1 MVEKKLFTIT
11 PGKEPQMVLLI
22 VDAQNDF
29 IEGGALPVTGA
40 RDAMNRLAEYIK
52 NNYQKYSLIAFTADW
67 HPQSHCSFTK
77 NKGQWPTHCVQFSN
91 GAAIYQPL
99 LDVLETCPHFEV
111 LTKGCAE
118 DHEEYSIFKNEE
130 SRKKLIAI
138 VEAFGVEEIHV
149 GGEVYE
155 FCVADTV
162 KDGLRYL
169 PNVNFKVF
177 KDFCPVLDKERAD
190 EFTKFIDGCDRVEL
204 I

>member
-1 MVEKKLFTIT
+1 MNKKKCLYLSIDTQNGFCEGGNLAVNG
-11 PGKEPQMVLLI
+11 GKESGNKQAAHLTEHKGDYVAVLAT
-22 VDAQNDF
+22 V
-29 IEGGALPVTGA
+29 
-40 RDAMNRLAEYIK
+40 
-52 NNYQKYSLIAFTADW
+52 DW
-67 HPQSHCSFTK
+67 HPSTHCSFVE
-77 NKGQWPTHCVQFSN
+77 NGGIWPPHCKQFSSD
-91 GAAIYQPL
+91 AAIYQPL

>member
-29 IEGGALPVTGA
+29 IEGGALPVAGG

-99 LDVLETCPHFEV
+99 LDVLDENNIDYVV
-111 LTKGCAE
+111 LTKGTNE
-118 DHEEYSIFKNEE
+118 DREEYSIFKNPI
-130 SRKKLIAI
+130 SKIALSSYK
-138 VEAFGVEEIHV
+138 EANKF
-149 GGEVYE
+149 E
-155 FCVADTV
+155 FVDVAGLALDYCV
-162 KDGLRYL
+162 KDSILDGK
-169 PNVNFKVF
+169 KVF
-177 KDFCPVLDKERAD
+177 TNSHFRRLKDCTAAIGNPKETYD
-190 EFTKFIDGCDRVEL
+190 ILINNEVE
-204 I
+204 II

>member
-29 IEGGALPVTGA
+29 IEGGALPVAGA

-52 NNYQKYSLIAFTADW
+52 NSYQKYSLIAFTADW

-99 LDVLETCPHFEV
+99 LDVL
-111 LTKGCAE
+111 
-118 DHEEYSIFKNEE
+118 D
-130 SRKKLIAI
+130 
-138 VEAFGVEEIHV
+138 
-149 GGEVYE
+149 
-155 FCVADTV
+155 
-162 KDGLRYL
+162 
-169 PNVNFKVF
+169 
-177 KDFCPVLDKERAD
+177 
-190 EFTKFIDGCDRVEL
+190 
-204 I
+204 

>member
-29 IEGGALPVTGA
+29 IEGGALPVVGA

-67 HPQSHCSFTK
+67 HPQSHCSFAK

-99 LDVLETCPHFEV
+99 LDVLDENNIDYIV
-111 LTKGCAE
+111 LTKGTNE
-118 DHEEYSIFKNEE
+118 DREEYSIFKNPV
-130 SRKKLIAI
+130 SKMTLTKYN
-138 VEAFGVEEIHV
+138 EANKF
-149 GGEVYE
+149 E
-155 FCVADTV
+155 FVDVAGLALDYCV
-162 KDGLRYL
+162 KDSILDGK
-169 PNVNFKVF
+169 KVF
-177 KDFCPVLDKERAD
+177 TNSKFRLLKDCTAAIDNPEEAYDVLINNE
-190 EFTKFIDGCDRVEL
+190 VE
-204 I
+204 II